1 MSIRMSKPWRP
12 LTQDEVQRLP
22 GQLGIYQ
29 IGDAGGEVLF
39 IGMAGGRSL
48 FGLRGE
54 LERECQ
60 QRGDAGAGLGFRVEV
75 TMSYL
80 TRYQELLMVFQAD
93 HGRLPAEN
101 EGTTSVSLGRLS
113 PA

>member
-1 MSIRMSKPWRP
+1 MTRDWRP
-12 LTQDEVQRLP
+12 LTPEEVATLP
-22 GQLGIYQ
+22 GQLGVYQ
-29 IGDAGGEVLF
+29 LADDAGEVLF

-60 QRGDAGAGLGFRVEV
+60 ERVGAAAVRFRVEV

-80 TRYQELLMVFQAD
+80 TRYQELLMVYQAD
-93 HGRLPAEN
+93 HGDLP
-101 EGTTSVSLGRLS
+101 EGNRGRVAVTLGRLS